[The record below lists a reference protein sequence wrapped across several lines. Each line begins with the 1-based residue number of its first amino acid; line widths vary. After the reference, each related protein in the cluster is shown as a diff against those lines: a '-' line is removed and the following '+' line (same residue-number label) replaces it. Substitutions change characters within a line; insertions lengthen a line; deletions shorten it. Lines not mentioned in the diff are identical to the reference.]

1 MYPPIFSVC
10 AASSDVTALL
20 GSNPVRLYAFGDAP
34 QDEARPY
41 AVWQQVTGYPENYI
55 GNTPD
60 IDRYTIQIDAY
71 AETGAAARSVAE
83 ALRDAIEPVAHVVGW
98 RGEGRDP
105 DTRMYRYS
113 FDVEW
118 FVPR

>member
-1 MYPPIFSVC
+1 MYPPLFQVC
-10 AASSDVTALL
+10 AASPAVTALL
-20 GSNPVRLYAFGDAP
+20 GPDPIRLYAFGDAP
-34 QDEARPY
+34 QDELRPY

-55 GNTPD
+55 GDIPD

-71 AETGAAARSVAE
+71 AGDGDTARSVAE
-83 ALRDAIEPVAHVVGW
+83 VLRDAIEPAAHVVGW